1 MNDLE
6 QLEKQIKEKQQK
18 IIEENLKNLS
28 EHKLAVKKQ
37 QEQAY
42 QQLLNKDDTEK
53 EHPFGI
59 LFPSIIAAGTLLIIA
74 GFVSVICLLISM
86 F

>member
-18 IIEENLKNLS
+18 IIEENLKNLES
-28 EHKLAVKKQ
+28 HKRAAKEQ

-42 QQLLNKDDTEK
+42 RELLK
-53 EHPFGI
+53 EDPPKKENPYGI
-59 LFPSIIAAGTLLIIA
+59 LFPCIIAVGTFLIVM
-74 GFVSVICLLISM
+74 GFVALIHLFFSL

>member
-1 MNDLE
+1 MQDLE
-6 QLEKQIKEKQQK
+6 QVKQQIKEKQQK

-59 LFPSIIAAGTLLIIA
+59 LFPSIIVVGTLLIIA